1 MTAASDTSIAALLAD
16 ESRADRSTV
25 TIAGLVT
32 SVAVKVSKKSG
43 NPWAAV
49 TVEDLEGSIEVLFF
63 GETYLAYSTMLAEDA
78 VVVLKGRVSR
88 RDEAMSL
95 QALEM
100 TLPDLASASDTAPI
114 TVQLAESRCT
124 EPLVIKLREV
134 LESHPGTTEVHLKL
148 TMPGRATVMRLE
160 DRLRVERS
168 SALYGDLK
176 ALLGP
181 NCLGT

>member
-1 MTAASDTSIAALLAD
+1 MGGVGGRRDPALGDHSGDALAD
-16 ESRADRSTV
+16 GGFRDAQASADGRDV
-25 TIAGLVT
+25 GAF
-32 SVAVKVSKKSG
+32 
-43 NPWAAV
+43 
-49 TVEDLEGSIEVLFF
+49 EVDD
-63 GETYLAYSTMLAEDA
+63 GRHEMKGAERDA

-100 TLPDLASASDTAPI
+100 TLTDLASASDTAPI

-181 NCLGT
+181 HCLGT